1 MGEPGSPATRAYA
14 APMPCLGNLPRSV
27 WTRLMKARFMKKVW
41 LFTANTVRFYSAD
54 NLGDKKDNNEKIEAG
69 KNEKVDILG
78 RFFPQSGMDI
88 AGAQELKKEQEDFEK
103 EQKEKEQEK
112 EKSWRRT
119 KIGFAVFGGAI
130 TVMGG
135 CMVVE
140 MGAPRR
146 DDNGEIIEDEFSH
159 QPVVLQ
165 YLRRTWK
172 ELTFYEKMIKEPSRE
187 KLLPDPL
194 PPPYQPTYTL
204 VLEFTD
210 VLVHPDWSYQ
220 TGWRFKKRP
229 GVDQFLQQVSSSDY
243 EVIIF
248 TSENAFMIW
257 PVIDKLDPENKFISY
272 RLFRDSTHF
281 IDGVHVKNLEGLNRD
296 LSKVIVVD
304 WNKQATK
311 FHPQNSLILKKWKGA
326 DDDTALLDL
335 ANLLQTIAMS
345 NVIDVREVLQY
356 YSQFDDPIAAFR
368 ENQRKLM
375 EQMEEREKEGKTAE
389 PPLTSSWI
397 RSFTRR

>member
-1 MGEPGSPATRAYA
+1 MSLRKVLSLARTTFRSTA
-14 APMPCLGNLPRSV
+14 AVQSSFYSRNVCLLSANS
-27 WTRLMKARFMKKVW
+27 ARFFSDK
-41 LFTANTVRFYSAD
+41 
-54 NLGDKKDNNEKIEAG
+54 NLGQQNKSESEP
-69 KNEKVDILG
+69 EKVDIIG
-78 RFFPQSGMDI
+78 RLFPKSPLNSAD
-88 AGAQELKKEQEDFEK
+88 AQEIKKEQERFEK
-103 EQKEKEQEK
+103 ENKEKSEEN
-112 EKSWRRT
+112 EKSWRRM
-119 KIGFAVFGGAI
+119 KMGFAIFGGAV

-135 CMVVE
+135 CLVVE

-146 DDNGEIIEDEFSH
+146 DDEGNIIEDEFSNL
-159 QPVVLQ
+159 PVVLQ
-165 YLRRTWK
+165 YLKRTWK

-210 VLVHPDWSYQ
+210 VLMHPDWSYQ

-229 GVDQFLQQVSSSDY
+229 GVDQFLQAVSSANY

-248 TSENAFMIW
+248 TSENVFMIW
-257 PVIDKLDPENKFISY
+257 PVLDKLDPENKYISY

-304 WNKQATK
+304 WNKQAIK
-311 FHPQNSLILKKWKGA
+311 FHPQNSLILKKWKGN

-345 NVIDVREVLQY
+345 NVIDVREVLTY

-375 EQMEEREKEGKTAE
+375 EQMEEKERETKNAE
-389 PPLTSSWI
+389 QPLTRNWLK
-397 RSFTRR
+397 SFTRR

>member
-1 MGEPGSPATRAYA
+1 MALR
-14 APMPCLGNLPRSV
+14 
-27 WTRLMKARFMKKVW
+27 KVFF
-41 LFTANTVRFYSAD
+41 LSRVACCNTVKLQTTKLSRQNILLLSANTARLFATE
-54 NLGDKKDNNEKIEAG
+54 NIGDKN
-69 KNEKVDILG
+69 KNAKEPEKVDILG
-78 RFFPQSGMDI
+78 RFFPQPTPNPKD
-88 AGAQELKKEQEDFEK
+88 AHEVQKEQELFEK
-103 EQKEKEQEK
+103 EQKEKTEEN
-112 EKSWRRT
+112 EKSWRRM
-119 KIGFAVFGGAI
+119 KIGFAVFGGAMTI
-130 TVMGG
+130 MGG
-135 CMVVE
+135 CLVIE

-146 DDNGEIIEDEFSH
+146 DDEGKLIEDEYSH
-159 QPVVLQ
+159 LALPLQ

-194 PPPYQPTYTL
+194 PPPYQPKYTL

-229 GVDQFLQQVSSSDY
+229 GVDQFLQTVANSDY
-243 EVIIF
+243 EVVIF

-257 PVIDKLDPENKFISY
+257 PVLDKLDPENKMISY

-281 IDGVHVKNLEGLNRD
+281 IDGVHVKNLEGVNRD

-311 FHPQNSLILKKWKGA
+311 FQPDNALILKKWKGA

-345 NVIDVREVLQY
+345 NVADVREVLRY
-356 YSQFDDPIAAFR
+356 YAQFEDPIAAFR
-368 ENQRKLM
+368 DNQRRLL
-375 EQMEEREKEGKTAE
+375 ERMQAA
-389 PPLTSSWI
+389 PPPASSWLAA
-397 RSFTRR
+397 FTKR

>member
-1 MGEPGSPATRAYA
+1 MSLRKAYLLAKEVIKYQATNASRQNLWLLSASPA
-14 APMPCLGNLPRSV
+14 
-27 WTRLMKARFMKKVW
+27 
-41 LFTANTVRFYSAD
+41 RFYTTE
-54 NLGDKKDNNEKIEAG
+54 NLGSKNKADKTP
-69 KNEKVDILG
+69 EKVDILG
-78 RFFPQSGMDI
+78 RFFPQNNLNIKD
-88 AGAQELKKEQEDFEK
+88 AQEVKKEQEKFEK
-103 EQKEKEQEK
+103 EQEEKTQEN
-112 EKSWRRT
+112 EKSWRRM
-119 KIGFAVFGGAI
+119 KLGFAVFGGAI

-140 MGAPRR
+140 MGAPKRG
-146 DDNGEIIEDEFSH
+146 DDGQLLEDEFSH
-159 QPVVLQ
+159 LPIILQ

-229 GVDQFLQQVSSSDY
+229 GVDQFLQTVASSDY
-243 EVIIF
+243 EVVIF
-248 TSENAFMIW
+248 TSENVFMIW
-257 PVIDKLDPENKFISY
+257 PVLDKLDPENKLISY

-311 FHPQNSLILKKWKGA
+311 FQPENSLILQKWKGV

-345 NVIDVREVLQY
+345 NVSDVREVLTY

-368 ENQRKLM
+368 ENQRKLL
-375 EQMEEREKEGKTAE
+375 EQMEAEKKERETHPETNLARGWLRT
-389 PPLTSSWI
+389 
-397 RSFTRR
+397 FTRR

>member
-1 MGEPGSPATRAYA
+1 MALRKVFFLTQA
-14 APMPCLGNLPRSV
+14 ACCKTIKFQTTKLLRQN
-27 WTRLMKARFMKKVW
+27 VW
-41 LFTANTVRFYSAD
+41 LLSANSTRYFSD
-54 NLGDKKDNNEKIEAG
+54 TIGDKKKDVKES
-69 KNEKVDILG
+69 EKVDILG
-78 RFFPQSGMDI
+78 RFFPQTPMSATDE
-88 AGAQELKKEQEDFEK
+88 QEVKKEQEKFEQ
-103 EQKEKEQEK
+103 EQKEKSQEN
-112 EKSWRRT
+112 EKSWRRM
-119 KIGFAVFGGAI
+119 KIGFAVFGGAM

-135 CMVVE
+135 CMVIE

-146 DDNGEIIEDEFSH
+146 NDDGQPIDDEFSH
-159 QPVVLQ
+159 LPLPLQ

-194 PPPYQPTYTL
+194 PAPYQPTYTL

-229 GVDQFLQQVSSSDY
+229 GVDQFLQTVANSDY
-243 EVIIF
+243 EVVIF
-248 TSENAFMIW
+248 TSENVFMIW
-257 PVIDKLDPENKFISY
+257 PVLDKLDPENKMISY

-304 WNKQATK
+304 WNKMATK
-311 FHPQNSLILKKWKGA
+311 FQPENALILNKWKGA

-345 NVIDVREVLQY
+345 NVADVREVLRY
-356 YSQFDDPIAAFR
+356 YSQFEDPIAAFR
-368 ENQRKLM
+368 DNQRRLM
-375 EQMEEREKEGKTAE
+375 EQMAERERDRTD
-389 PPLTSSWI
+389 PPLTGSWL
-397 RSFTRR
+397 RPFTRR

>member
-1 MGEPGSPATRAYA
+1 MSLRKVLFLTRTACCKIVNLQSNNFVRQNIWLLSA
-14 APMPCLGNLPRSV
+14 NAPKL
-27 WTRLMKARFMKKVW
+27 
-41 LFTANTVRFYSAD
+41 YSTK
-54 NLGDKKDNNEKIEAG
+54 NIEN
-69 KNEKVDILG
+69 KNESEKPDILG
-78 RFFPQSGMDI
+78 RFFPQSPLSTED
-88 AGAQELKKEQEDFEK
+88 AQAIKKEQEKFEQ
-103 EQKEKEQEK
+103 ENKEKTEEN
-112 EKSWRRT
+112 EKSWRRM
-119 KIGFAVFGGAI
+119 KMGFAVFGGAM

-135 CMVVE
+135 CLVVE

-146 DDNGEIIEDEFSH
+146 GDNGEILEDEFSDM
-159 QPVVLQ
+159 PIVLQ

-229 GVDQFLQQVSSSDY
+229 GVDQFLQTVASSNY
-243 EVIIF
+243 EVVIF

-257 PVIDKLDPENKFISY
+257 PVLDKLDPENKFITY

-296 LSKVIVVD
+296 LSKVIVID

-326 DDDTALLDL
+326 DEDTALLDL

-345 NVIDVREVLQY
+345 DVIDVREVLTY

-375 EQMEEREKEGKTAE
+375 EQLEEKEREGKG
-389 PPLTSSWI
+389 PDQPLTRSWL
-397 RSFTRR
+397 RTFTRR

>member
-1 MGEPGSPATRAYA
+1 MS
-14 APMPCLGNLPRSV
+14 L
-27 WTRLMKARFMKKVW
+27 KKGLYLTKTVCCTTIKLQNANYSRPKCW
-41 LFTANTVRFYSAD
+41 LYTANSVRYYSAE
-54 NLGDKKDNNEKIEAG
+54 NIGDKNKPDKG
-69 KNEKVDILG
+69 PEKVDILG
-78 RFFPQSGMDI
+78 RFFPQNPITSND
-88 AGAQELKKEQEDFEK
+88 AQEVKKEQEQFEK
-103 EQKEKEQEK
+103 ENKRKTEEN
-112 EKSWRRT
+112 EKSWKRM
-119 KIGFAVFGGAI
+119 KMGFAVFGGAL

-135 CMVVE
+135 CLIVE

-146 DDNGEIIEDEFSH
+146 GDDGQPIVDEFSGL
-159 QPVVLQ
+159 PIVLQ
-165 YLRRTWK
+165 YLKRTWK

-229 GVDQFLQQVSSSDY
+229 GVDQFLQTVANSNY
-243 EVIIF
+243 EVVIF

-257 PVIDKLDPENKFISY
+257 PVIDKLDPENKLISY

-281 IDGVHVKNLEGLNRD
+281 IDGVHVKNLDGLNRD

-304 WNKQATK
+304 WNKAATK
-311 FHPQNSLILKKWKGA
+311 FHPENSLILKKWKGA
-326 DDDTALLDL
+326 DDDTSLLDL

-345 NVIDVREVLQY
+345 DVSDVREVVMY

-368 ENQRKLM
+368 DNQRRLL
-375 EQMEEREKEGKTAE
+375 EQMEEKEREGTTNTA
-389 PPLTSSWI
+389 PLTRNWL
-397 RSFTRR
+397 RTFTRR

>member
-1 MGEPGSPATRAYA
+1 MSLRKAFSLSKT
-14 APMPCLGNLPRSV
+14 LSV
-27 WTRLMKARFMKKVW
+27 HNQTSKFNVTNSKQKKW
-41 LFTANTVRFYSAD
+41 LITADSVRTYSTD
-54 NLGDKKDNNEKIEAG
+54 NLGDKKEIKA
-69 KNEKVDILG
+69 EKVDILG
-78 RFFPQSGMDI
+78 RFFPQAPLSSED
-88 AGAQELKKEQEDFEK
+88 AQVIKKEQEQFDK
-103 EQKEKEQEK
+103 ENKEKTEEN
-112 EKSWRRT
+112 EKSWRRM
-119 KIGFAVFGGAI
+119 KIGFGVFGGAL

-135 CMVVE
+135 CLVVE

-146 DDNGEIIEDEFSH
+146 GEDGQILEDEFSNL
-159 QPVVLQ
+159 PVVLQ
-165 YLRRTWK
+165 YLKRTWK

-194 PPPYQPTYTL
+194 PAPYQPTYTL

-229 GVDQFLQQVSSSDY
+229 GLDQFLQSVANSNY
-243 EVIIF
+243 EVVIF
-248 TSENAFMIW
+248 TTENVFMIW
-257 PVIDKLDPENKFISY
+257 PVIDKLDPENKLINY

-281 IDGVHVKNLEGLNRD
+281 IDGVHVKNLDGLNRD

-304 WNKQATK
+304 WNKESTK
-311 FHPQNSLILKKWKGA
+311 FHPQNTLILKKWKGS
-326 DDDTALLDL
+326 DDDTSLLDL

-345 NVIDVREVLQY
+345 DVADVRDVLTY
-356 YSQFDDPIAAFR
+356 YSQFDDPIAMFR

-375 EQMEEREKEGKTAE
+375 EQMEQKERENQHEQ
-389 PPLTSSWI
+389 PLTRNWL

>member
-1 MGEPGSPATRAYA
+1 MT
-14 APMPCLGNLPRSV
+14 
-27 WTRLMKARFMKKVW
+27 
-41 LFTANTVRFYSAD
+41 
-54 NLGDKKDNNEKIEAG
+54 I
-69 KNEKVDILG
+69 
-78 RFFPQSGMDI
+78 
-88 AGAQELKKEQEDFEK
+88 
-103 EQKEKEQEK
+103 
-112 EKSWRRT
+112 
-119 KIGFAVFGGAI
+119 
-130 TVMGG
+130 MGG
-135 CMVVE
+135 CMVIE

-146 DDNGEIIEDEFSH
+146 DDEGRPIDDEFSH
-159 QPVVLQ
+159 LPVPLQ

-229 GVDQFLQQVSSSDY
+229 GVDQFLQTVANSDY
-243 EVIIF
+243 EVVIF
-248 TSENAFMIW
+248 TSENGFMIW
-257 PVIDKLDPENKFISY
+257 PVLDKLDPENKMISY

-304 WNKQATK
+304 WNKLTTK
-311 FHPQNSLILKKWKGA
+311 FQQDNALILKKWKGA

-335 ANLLQTIAMS
+335 ANLLQAIAMS
-345 NVIDVREVLQY
+345 NVTDVREVLRY
-356 YSQFDDPIAAFR
+356 YSQFEDPIAAFR
-368 ENQRKLM
+368 DNQRRLLEHM
-375 EQMEEREKEGKTAE
+375 EKET
-389 PPLTSSWI
+389 PPTTTITGSWL
-397 RSFTRR
+397 RGLTRR

>member
-1 MGEPGSPATRAYA
+1 MS
-14 APMPCLGNLPRSV
+14 L
-27 WTRLMKARFMKKVW
+27 KKG
-41 LFTANTVRFYSAD
+41 LYLTKTICCANVKLQNTNYLRPKYSQYTLNSIRFYSAD
-54 NLGDKKDNNEKIEAG
+54 HIGDKNKHDKSP
-69 KNEKVDILG
+69 EKVDILG
-78 RFFPQSGMDI
+78 RFFPQNPI
-88 AGAQELKKEQEDFEK
+88 TPNNAQEIKKEQEEFEK
-103 EQKEKEQEK
+103 ENKRKTEEN
-112 EKSWRRT
+112 EKSWRRM
-119 KIGFAVFGGAI
+119 KMGFAVFGGAL

-135 CMVVE
+135 CLVVE

-146 DDNGEIIEDEFSH
+146 GEDGQPLEDEFSG
-159 QPVVLQ
+159 QPIVLQ
-165 YLRRTWK
+165 YLKRTWK

-194 PPPYQPTYTL
+194 PPPYQPAYTL

-229 GVDQFLQQVSSSDY
+229 GVDQFLQTVANSNY
-243 EVIIF
+243 EVVIF

-257 PVIDKLDPENKFISY
+257 PVIDKLDPENKLISY

-281 IDGVHVKNLEGLNRD
+281 IDGVHVKNLDGLNRD

-304 WNKQATK
+304 WNKAATK
-311 FHPQNSLILKKWKGA
+311 FHPENSLILHKWKGA
-326 DDDTALLDL
+326 DDDTSLLDL

-345 NVIDVREVLQY
+345 DVTDVREVVLY

-368 ENQRKLM
+368 DNQRRLL
-375 EQMEEREKEGKTAE
+375 EQMEEKEKEGNISNA
-389 PPLTSSWI
+389 PLTKNWL
-397 RSFTRR
+397 RTFTRR

>member
-1 MGEPGSPATRAYA
+1 MSLRKVLFLTKNA
-14 APMPCLGNLPRSV
+14 CCKISNLRSKNYL
-27 WTRLMKARFMKKVW
+27 RQNVW
-41 LFTANTVRFYSAD
+41 LLTANSPKLYSTENLD
-54 NLGDKKDNNEKIEAG
+54 NKKEQAEKT
-69 KNEKVDILG
+69 DILG
-78 RFFPQSGMDI
+78 RFFPQNPLTTED
-88 AGAQELKKEQEDFEK
+88 AQAIKQ
-103 EQKEKEQEK
+103 EQEK
-112 EKSWRRT
+112 FEQENKEKSEEHEKSWRRM
-119 KIGFAVFGGAI
+119 KMGFAVFGGAM

-135 CMVVE
+135 CLVVE

-146 DDNGEIIEDEFSH
+146 GDDGQIIEDEFSDM
-159 QPVVLQ
+159 PIVLQ

-229 GVDQFLQQVSSSDY
+229 GVDQFLQTVASSNY
-243 EVIIF
+243 EVVIF

-257 PVIDKLDPENKFISY
+257 PVLDKLDPENKFITY

-296 LSKVIVVD
+296 LSKVIVID

-345 NVIDVREVLQY
+345 DVIDVREVLTY

-375 EQMEEREKEGKTAE
+375 EQLEEKERENKG
-389 PPLTSSWI
+389 PDQPLTRSWL
-397 RSFTRR
+397 RTFTRR

>member
-1 MGEPGSPATRAYA
+1 MNT
-14 APMPCLGNLPRSV
+14 SV
-27 WTRLMKARFMKKVW
+27 EVYK
-41 LFTANTVRFYSAD
+41 
-54 NLGDKKDNNEKIEAG
+54 
-69 KNEKVDILG
+69 
-78 RFFPQSGMDI
+78 
-88 AGAQELKKEQEDFEK
+88 
-103 EQKEKEQEK
+103 
-112 EKSWRRT
+112 
-119 KIGFAVFGGAI
+119 FAVFGGAL

-135 CMVVE
+135 CMVME

-146 DDNGEIIEDEFSH
+146 DENGAIIEDEFS
-159 QPVVLQ
+159 PMPIVLQ

-194 PPPYQPTYTL
+194 PAPYQPTYTL

-210 VLVHPDWSYQ
+210 ILVHPDWSYQ

-229 GVDQFLQQVSSSDY
+229 GVDQFLQQVANSDY
-243 EVIIF
+243 EVVIF

-257 PVIDKLDPENKFISY
+257 PVIDKLDPENKFIAY

-281 IDGVHVKNLEGLNRD
+281 IDGVHVKNLDGLNRD

-311 FHPQNSLILKKWKGA
+311 FHPQNALILKKWKGA

-345 NVIDVREVLQY
+345 NVLDVREVLTY

-375 EQMEEREKEGKTAE
+375 EQMEEKEKENKTNN
-389 PPLTSSWI
+389 PPIASSWI

>member
-1 MGEPGSPATRAYA
+1 
-14 APMPCLGNLPRSV
+14 
-27 WTRLMKARFMKKVW
+27 MK
-41 LFTANTVRFYSAD
+41 
-54 NLGDKKDNNEKIEAG
+54 
-69 KNEKVDILG
+69 
-78 RFFPQSGMDI
+78 
-88 AGAQELKKEQEDFEK
+88 
-103 EQKEKEQEK
+103 
-112 EKSWRRT
+112 
-119 KIGFAVFGGAI
+119 
-130 TVMGG
+130 
-135 CMVVE
+135 
-140 MGAPRR
+140 
-146 DDNGEIIEDEFSH
+146 
-159 QPVVLQ
+159 
-165 YLRRTWK
+165 RTWK

-194 PPPYQPTYTL
+194 PPQYQPTYTL

-229 GVDQFLQQVSSSDY
+229 GVDQFLQTVAASDF

-257 PVIDKLDPENKFISY
+257 PVIDKLDPENKMIAY

-281 IDGVHVKNLEGLNRD
+281 IDGVHVKNLDGLNRD
-296 LSKVIVVD
+296 LSKVIVID

-311 FHPQNSLILKKWKGA
+311 FHPENALILQKWKGA

-345 NVIDVREVLQY
+345 SISDVRDVLRY

-368 ENQRKLM
+368 DNQRKLM
-375 EQMEEREKEGKTAE
+375 EQMEERDKQPPE
-389 PPLTSSWI
+389 PTLTRNWL

>member
-1 MGEPGSPATRAYA
+1 MSLRKVLFLT
-14 APMPCLGNLPRSV
+14 
-27 WTRLMKARFMKKVW
+27 KAVCC
-41 LFTANTVRFYSAD
+41 NTVKIQKTSFPRHNLCFVSANSLRFYGTE
-54 NLGDKKDNNEKIEAG
+54 NIGDKNKQPTP
-69 KNEKVDILG
+69 EKVDILG
-78 RFFPQSGMDI
+78 RFFPQNPVVDE
-88 AGAQELKKEQEDFEK
+88 AQKIKSEQENFDK
-103 EQKEKEQEK
+103 ENKEKTEEN
-112 EKSWRRT
+112 EKSWRRM
-119 KIGFAVFGGAI
+119 KIGFAVFGGAL

-146 DDNGEIIEDEFSH
+146 AEDGTLLEDEFSH
-159 QPVVLQ
+159 LPVPLQ
-165 YLRRTWK
+165 YLKRTWK

-194 PPPYQPTYTL
+194 PPQYQPTYTL

-229 GVDQFLQQVSSSDY
+229 GVDQFLQTVAASDF

-257 PVIDKLDPENKFISY
+257 PVIDKLDPENKMIAY

-311 FHPQNSLILKKWKGA
+311 FHPENALILQKWKGA

-345 NVIDVREVLQY
+345 SISDVRDVLRY

-368 ENQRKLM
+368 DNQRKLM
-375 EQMEEREKEGKTAE
+375 EQMEEKDKQPPE
-389 PPLTSSWI
+389 PTLTKNWL

>member
-1 MGEPGSPATRAYA
+1 MSLRKVLFLTKAVCCGSTKYQTTNICRQ
-14 APMPCLGNLPRSV
+14 NL
-27 WTRLMKARFMKKVW
+27 W
-41 LFTANTVRFYSAD
+41 LISAGSTRFYSAD
-54 NLGDKKDNNEKIEAG
+54 NLGNKNKEDKDP
-69 KNEKVDILG
+69 EKVDILG
-78 RFFPQSGMDI
+78 RFFPQNNLNTKD
-88 AGAQELKKEQEDFEK
+88 AQEVKKEQEKFEK
-103 EQKEKEQEK
+103 EQKEKSEEN
-112 EKSWRRT
+112 EKSWRRM
-119 KIGFAVFGGAI
+119 KIGFAAFGGAL

-140 MGAPRR
+140 MGAPKRG
-146 DDNGEIIEDEFSH
+146 DDGEPLTDEFSH
-159 QPVVLQ
+159 LPIVWQ

-229 GVDQFLQQVSSSDY
+229 GVDQFLQTVSNSDY
-243 EVIIF
+243 EVVIF
-248 TSENAFMIW
+248 TSENVFMIW
-257 PVIDKLDPENKFISY
+257 PVLDKLDPENKLISY

-311 FHPQNSLILKKWKGA
+311 FQPENALILQKWKGA

-345 NVIDVREVLQY
+345 NVSDVREVLTY
-356 YSQFDDPIAAFR
+356 YGQFEDPIAAFR
-368 ENQRKLM
+368 DNQRKLL
-375 EQMEEREKEGKTAE
+375 EQMEAERRERDAA
-389 PPLTSSWI
+389 PASPLAGNWLRT
-397 RSFTRR
+397 FTRR

>member
-1 MGEPGSPATRAYA
+1 MS
-14 APMPCLGNLPRSV
+14 LRSV
-27 WTRLMKARFMKKVW
+27 LFLTRTACSRIADLHTTKITKQKLW
-41 LFTANTVRFYSAD
+41 LLTANTPRFYSTD
-54 NLGDKKDNNEKIEAG
+54 KIGKKDEKP
-69 KNEKVDILG
+69 EKVDILG
-78 RFFPQSGMDI
+78 RFFPQSAEDTQAI
-88 AGAQELKKEQEDFEK
+88 KKEQENFEK
-103 EQKEKEQEK
+103 ENKEKTEEN
-112 EKSWRRT
+112 EKSWRRM
-119 KIGFAVFGGAI
+119 KMGFAVFGGAM
-130 TVMGG
+130 TMLGG
-135 CMVVE
+135 CLVIE

-146 DDNGEIIEDEFSH
+146 GDDGELIKDEFSH
-159 QPVVLQ
+159 MPIVLQ

-187 KLLPDPL
+187 KLLPDAL

-229 GVDQFLQQVSSSDY
+229 GVDQFLQTVANSNY
-243 EVIIF
+243 EVVIF
-248 TSENAFMIW
+248 TTENAFMIW
-257 PVIDKLDPENKFISY
+257 PVLDKLDPENKFITY

-281 IDGVHVKNLEGLNRD
+281 IDGIHVKNLEGLNRD
-296 LSKVIVVD
+296 LSKVIVID
-304 WNKQATK
+304 WNKAATK
-311 FHPQNSLILKKWKGA
+311 SHPQNALILKKWKGA

-345 NVIDVREVLQY
+345 DVIDVREVLTY

-375 EQMEEREKEGKTAE
+375 EQLEEKERDGGKG
-389 PPLTSSWI
+389 PDQPLTRNWL
-397 RSFTRR
+397 RTFTRR

>member
-1 MGEPGSPATRAYA
+1 MSLRKILFLTRAA
-14 APMPCLGNLPRSV
+14 CCKGVKLQTTNFSRQNIVLLSASS
-27 WTRLMKARFMKKVW
+27 T
-41 LFTANTVRFYSAD
+41 RFYS
-54 NLGDKKDNNEKIEAG
+54 NIGDKTKDSKEA
-69 KNEKVDILG
+69 EKVDILG
-78 RFFPQSGMDI
+78 RFFPQSPPSGRD
-88 AGAQELKKEQEDFEK
+88 AEDVQKEQEKFEQ
-103 EQKEKEQEK
+103 EQKEKSKENEK
-112 EKSWRRT
+112 NWRRM
-119 KIGFAVFGGAI
+119 KIGFAVFGGAM

-135 CMVVE
+135 CLVIE

-146 DDNGEIIEDEFSH
+146 GDDGQVIEDEFSH
-159 QPVVLQ
+159 LPLPLQ

-194 PPPYQPTYTL
+194 PAPYQPTYTL

-229 GVDQFLQQVSSSDY
+229 GIDQFLQTVANSDY
-243 EVIIF
+243 EVVIF

-257 PVIDKLDPENKFISY
+257 PVLDKLDPENKLISY

-281 IDGVHVKNLEGLNRD
+281 IDGVHVKNLDGLNRD

-304 WNKQATK
+304 WNKAATQ
-311 FHPQNSLILKKWKGA
+311 FQPDNALVLKKWKGA
-326 DDDTALLDL
+326 DEDTALLDL

-345 NVIDVREVLQY
+345 NVKDVRDVLRYYAQY
-356 YSQFDDPIAAFR
+356 DDPIAAFR
-368 ENQRKLM
+368 DNQRRLL
-375 EQMEEREKEGKTAE
+375 EQMAEREREGKADV
-389 PPLTSSWI
+389 PLARSWL
-397 RSFTRR
+397 RPFTRR

>member
-1 MGEPGSPATRAYA
+1 MYLRKVLFLTRTACCNVSKLQ
-14 APMPCLGNLPRSV
+14 APSYSRQ
-27 WTRLMKARFMKKVW
+27 KVW
-41 LFTANTVRFYSAD
+41 LIAANSARFYSAE
-54 NLGDKKDNNEKIEAG
+54 NIDKNKETKD
-69 KNEKVDILG
+69 EKVDILG
-78 RFFPQSGMDI
+78 RFFPQAPLNTED
-88 AGAQELKKEQEDFEK
+88 AQQIKKEQEKFEK
-103 EQKEKEQEK
+103 ENKEKSEEN
-112 EKSWRRT
+112 EKSWRRM
-119 KIGFAVFGGAI
+119 KMGFAVFGGAM
-130 TVMGG
+130 TVMGT
-135 CMVVE
+135 CMVIE

-146 DDNGEIIEDEFSH
+146 GDDGQIIEDEFSH
-159 QPVVLQ
+159 LPSVLQ

-194 PPPYQPTYTL
+194 PSPYQPTYTL

-229 GVDQFLQQVSSSDY
+229 GVDQFLQSVASSNY

-248 TSENAFMIW
+248 TTENAFMIW
-257 PVIDKLDPENKFISY
+257 PVIDKLDPENKFITY

-281 IDGVHVKNLEGLNRD
+281 VDGVHVKNLEGLNRD

-304 WNKQATK
+304 WNKAATK
-311 FHPQNSLILKKWKGA
+311 FHPQNSLVLKKWKGA

-345 NVIDVREVLQY
+345 EVADVREVLTY
-356 YSQFDDPIAAFR
+356 YGQFDDPIAAFR
-368 ENQRKLM
+368 ENQRPPH
-375 EQMEEREKEGKTAE
+375 KELSFNGYLNVYN
-389 PPLTSSWI
+389 PP
-397 RSFTRR
+397 

>member
-1 MGEPGSPATRAYA
+1 MALRKVFFLTKAVCSRTVQFHPVQSI
-14 APMPCLGNLPRSV
+14 NLVRQN
-27 WTRLMKARFMKKVW
+27 VW
-41 LFTANTVRFYSAD
+41 LLSANSTRYFSD
-54 NLGDKKDNNEKIEAG
+54 NLDDKKKNANEH
-69 KNEKVDILG
+69 EKVDILG
-78 RFFPQSGMDI
+78 RFFPQSPLSAKD
-88 AGAQELKKEQEDFEK
+88 EKDKVKKEQEK
-103 EQKEKEQEK
+103 LEQEQREK
-112 EKSWRRT
+112 SQENEKSWRRM
-119 KIGFAVFGGAI
+119 KIGFAVFGGAL

-135 CMVVE
+135 CMVIE

-146 DDNGEIIEDEFSH
+146 GDDGQPIEDEFSH
-159 QPVVLQ
+159 LPLPLQ

-172 ELTFYEKMIKEPSRE
+172 ELTFYEKMIKEPVRE

-194 PPPYQPTYTL
+194 PAPYQPTYTL

-229 GVDQFLQQVSSSDY
+229 GVDQFLQTVANSDY
-243 EVIIF
+243 EVVIF
-248 TSENAFMIW
+248 TSENVFMIW
-257 PVIDKLDPENKFISY
+257 PVLDKLDPENKLISY

-304 WNKQATK
+304 WNKMATK
-311 FHPQNSLILKKWKGA
+311 FQPDNALILKKWKGA

-345 NVIDVREVLQY
+345 NVADVREVLRY
-356 YSQFDDPIAAFR
+356 YSQFEDPIAAFR
-368 ENQRKLM
+368 DNQRRLM
-375 EQMEEREKEGKTAE
+375 EQMAERERADAQA
-389 PPLTSSWI
+389 PLTGSWL
-397 RSFTRR
+397 RPFTRR

>member
-1 MGEPGSPATRAYA
+1 MSLRKVLYLTRTVCYKTTKLNSSHIADQ
-14 APMPCLGNLPRSV
+14 
-27 WTRLMKARFMKKVW
+27 KARFLSTNPIKLYAAENIDK
-41 LFTANTVRFYSAD
+41 TKSPQE
-54 NLGDKKDNNEKIEAG
+54 GDKPPS
-69 KNEKVDILG
+69 ILG
-78 RFFPQSGMDI
+78 SLFPQAVVSPDD
-88 AGAQELKKEQEDFEK
+88 AQKIKKEQEKFEK
-103 EQKEKEQEK
+103 ENKEKNEEN
-112 EKSWRRT
+112 EKSWRRM
-119 KIGFAVFGGAI
+119 KISFAVFGGAM

-146 DDNGEIIEDEFSH
+146 DEQGNEIQDEFTD
-159 QPVVLQ
+159 QPVVMQ
-165 YLRRTWK
+165 YLKRTWK

-229 GVDQFLQQVSSSDY
+229 GVDQFLQQVASSDY

-248 TSENAFMIW
+248 TNENAFMIW
-257 PVIDKLDPENKFISY
+257 PVIDKLDPENKLVSY

-304 WNKQATK
+304 WNKQAIK
-311 FHPQNSLILKKWKGA
+311 FHPQNSLILKKWKGT

-345 NVIDVREVLQY
+345 NVIDVREVLTY

-375 EQMEEREKEGKTAE
+375 EQMEEKEKDGKTSAL
-389 PPLTSSWI
+389 PLTSSWLKT
-397 RSFTRR
+397 FTRR

>member
-1 MGEPGSPATRAYA
+1 MSLRKVLFLTKAVCCGSSKYKTTNICRQ
-14 APMPCLGNLPRSV
+14 NL
-27 WTRLMKARFMKKVW
+27 W
-41 LFTANTVRFYSAD
+41 LISAGSTRFYSAD
-54 NLGDKKDNNEKIEAG
+54 NLGNKNKEDKSP
-69 KNEKVDILG
+69 EKVDILG
-78 RFFPQSGMDI
+78 RFFPQNNLNTKD
-88 AGAQELKKEQEDFEK
+88 AQEVKKEQEKFEK
-103 EQKEKEQEK
+103 EQKEKSEEN
-112 EKSWRRT
+112 EKSWRRM
-119 KIGFAVFGGAI
+119 KIGFAVFGGAL

-140 MGAPRR
+140 MGAPKRG
-146 DDNGEIIEDEFSH
+146 DDGQLLTDEFSH
-159 QPVVLQ
+159 LPIVWQ
-165 YLRRTWK
+165 YMRRTWK

-229 GVDQFLQQVSSSDY
+229 GVDQFLQTVSNSDY
-243 EVIIF
+243 EVVIF
-248 TSENAFMIW
+248 TSENVFMIW
-257 PVIDKLDPENKFISY
+257 PVLDKLDPENKLISY

-311 FHPQNSLILKKWKGA
+311 FQPENALILQKWKGA

-345 NVIDVREVLQY
+345 NVADVREVLTY
-356 YSQFDDPIAAFR
+356 YGQFEDPIAAFR
-368 ENQRKLM
+368 DNQRKLL
-375 EQMEEREKEGKTAE
+375 EQMEADKRERDAAPAQSLAGNWLRT
-389 PPLTSSWI
+389 
-397 RSFTRR
+397 FTRR